1 MNLLW
6 PGGPDGTYIERLAWA
21 IWENGLSD
29 ADWCLDVHS
38 WKRWQAPR
46 FSAGRETNSFLWAR
60 RLVSAWCE

>member
-29 ADWCLDVHS
+29 
-38 WKRWQAPR
+38 
-46 FSAGRETNSFLWAR
+46 
-60 RLVSAWCE
+60 